1 MEQEMMKPEWYQVA
15 EVELVYRTK
24 VKPSQRP
31 KITTSVD
38 AYEILQ
44 KIWNRD
50 KIELVEEFKV
60 LLLNRS
66 NKVLGVLDASSGG
79 ITGTV
84 ADPRIILT
92 AAIKANAVGIVLSHN
107 HPSGSLKPSRADEEL
122 TVKIKE
128 AARFLDMTVLDH
140 IIITSEGYYSF
151 ADEGLL

>member
-122 TVKIKE
+122 TQKIKY
-128 AARFLDMTVLDH
+128 AAQFHDITVLDH
-140 IIITSEGYYSF
+140 IILTAEQYYSF